1 MTAANLVDLVMPQ
14 PACDVLMRAV
24 QCCYA
29 WNMESG
35 VANLCRFKYK
45 SENIPS
51 SGLLATQGL
60 TKLTEVPMSGTCIT
74 MASKFKAIC
83 MRRRKKQILNT

>member
-1 MTAANLVDLVMPQ
+1 MTAANLVEQVVLQ
-14 PACDVLMRAV
+14 PACDVLMRTV

-45 SENIPS
+45 SKNY
-51 SGLLATQGL
+51 
-60 TKLTEVPMSGTCIT
+60 TKQRTTCHARLEET
-74 MASKFKAIC
+74 
-83 MRRRKKQILNT
+83 R

>member
-1 MTAANLVDLVMPQ
+1 MTAANLVDLVVPQ
-14 PACDVLMRAV
+14 PGCDVLMRTV

-45 SENIPS
+45 SENY
-51 SGLLATQGL
+51 
-60 TKLTEVPMSGTCIT
+60 TKQRTTCHARLEET
-74 MASKFKAIC
+74 
-83 MRRRKKQILNT
+83 L